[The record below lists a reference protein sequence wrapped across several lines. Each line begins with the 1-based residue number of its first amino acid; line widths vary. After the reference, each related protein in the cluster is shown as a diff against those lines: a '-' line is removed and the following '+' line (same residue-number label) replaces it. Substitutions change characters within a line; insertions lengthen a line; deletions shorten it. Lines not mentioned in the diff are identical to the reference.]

1 MAAWQ
6 WYNHLEAS
14 VPPGKT
20 ALRINWD
27 ETAICLHQGDKKGN
41 IFLCKGHNAVQQG
54 TKAARRAYVT
64 QVALV
69 CDHPL
74 IQRCLPQVVICNE
87 RTLPVKMHA
96 ALQARLGGN
105 FVLLRRKTA
114 WVNTDISVEIMRLI
128 AQALQPFSHEW
139 QPVLMLDAYRAH
151 IGARVFNAGVRYKLW
166 LLVVPAGMTWL
177 LQVLDTHVF
186 RSYKACVRNAYQL
199 HCIEQ
204 GVEAHGLQLILDSVR
219 DATASVIVGRDWSAA
234 FAGNGFGG
242 NQVAVRPRIK
252 AMLGFGGSLKIVSD
266 RPSPGHLRVCLP
278 RNATLFYNS
287 VWRAV
292 DGLASVVPKAMP
304 AKVVVVSGS
313 SSSSSVGPIASRT
326 RAKAK
331 ASVKVGC
338 DCGNAWKLFVLANV
352 SCGCKRWDSIF
363 GHCWQWP
370 RRQRVAMTWRGLF
383 RWLQGPHC

>member
-27 ETAICLHQGDKKGN
+27 ETAICLHQGGKKGN

-186 RSYKACVRNAYQL
+186 
-199 HCIEQ
+199 
-204 GVEAHGLQLILDSVR
+204 
-219 DATASVIVGRDWSAA
+219 
-234 FAGNGFGG
+234 
-242 NQVAVRPRIK
+242 
-252 AMLGFGGSLKIVSD
+252 
-266 RPSPGHLRVCLP
+266 
-278 RNATLFYNS
+278 
-287 VWRAV
+287 
-292 DGLASVVPKAMP
+292 
-304 AKVVVVSGS
+304 
-313 SSSSSVGPIASRT
+313 
-326 RAKAK
+326 
-331 ASVKVGC
+331 
-338 DCGNAWKLFVLANV
+338 
-352 SCGCKRWDSIF
+352 
-363 GHCWQWP
+363 
-370 RRQRVAMTWRGLF
+370 
-383 RWLQGPHC
+383 